1 MSLALTEEHR
11 SLADVVRSLMAD
23 HDALGAARATLDAEA
38 EAIPAFFPALQENGL
53 FGIHL
58 PESVGGQGFG
68 LEELAI
74 VVEELGRA
82 VAPGSFLPT
91 VVTSATIASA
101 GTEVQHKALLPGF
114 ADGTSTA
121 GIAVHTNLTLAGGK
135 ASGTAASVTSAELAS
150 HLALVIGDDLIVIPA
165 DASGVSITPNKCID
179 STRRNARVELTE
191 VEVASENLI
200 IGGGAIAMRI
210 GRVLA
215 SAEAAGGARV
225 TTETAVAYAKIR
237 EQFGRTI
244 STFQAIKH
252 HCANMIIQTE
262 MATALAWDAA
272 RTGTD
277 PEHGP
282 MAAASA
288 AALSLP
294 AFEFN
299 ARKNIQIHGGIG
311 FTWEHDAHLYFKR
324 SAALAV
330 LFGSADD
337 AAEELT
343 KLSAGGHHRVYALEL
358 PPEAEAFRA
367 DAQAAIAAYSAA
379 AEADRRRV
387 LLETGYLVPHWGKP
401 WGREAKAIEQLV
413 IEEEFADIT
422 IPNMGIT
429 GWVGLTLSQLAT
441 QEQVERWLR
450 PALLGETVWCQLFS
464 EPGAGSDAAAVAT
477 KGVKV
482 DGGWIV
488 DGQKVWTSGAQYCQF
503 GMATVRTD
511 PDAPKHK
518 GVTAMVIKMDAPGVT
533 IRPLRENT
541 GEAMFNEVFFDGVFV
556 PDADVVGEVNN
567 GWAVAR
573 ATLGNERVTIGGGGG
588 NGIPGD
594 ELIAMLPGGVGSDRG
609 HDREVGKLIAQ
620 DQVIRLLNLRA
631 AARAVI
637 GSGPGAEGNI
647 TKVLVSEL
655 AQSSTELAMKLL
667 GDAGVDGERADI
679 TFQYIFNR
687 CLTIAG
693 GTSEISR
700 NVIAERI
707 LGMPRDP
714 LIR

>member
-23 HDALGAARATLDAEA
+23 HDALGAARATLDAKTEVL
-38 EAIPAFFPALQENGL
+38 PSFWPALRENAL
-53 FGIHL
+53 LGIHL

-82 VAPGSFLPT
+82 VAPGAFLPT
-91 VVTSATIASA
+91 VVTSATIAIA
-101 GTEVQHKALLPGF
+101 GTDVQHKALLPGF
-114 ADGTSTA
+114 ADGSSTA
-121 GIAVHTNLTLAGGK
+121 GIAVHTKLTVNAGK
-135 ASGTAASVTSAELAS
+135 VSGTAASVTSAELAT
-150 HLALVIGDDLIVIPA
+150 HLALVVGEDLIVIPA
-165 DASGVSITPNKCID
+165 NTRGVTITANKSID
-179 STRRNARVELTE
+179 STRRNSRVDLSN

-200 IGGGAIAMRI
+200 VGGAAIAVRL

-225 TTETAVAYAKIR
+225 TTEMSVAYAKIR

-272 RTGTD
+272 RTGAD

-311 FTWEHDAHLYFKR
+311 FTWEHDAHIYFKR

-330 LFGSADD
+330 MFGSADD

-343 KLSAGGHHRVYALEL
+343 RLSSRGHRVYALEL
-358 PPEAEAFRA
+358 PPEAESFRA
-367 DAQAAIAAYSAA
+367 EAQAAIAAYSAA
-379 AEADRRRV
+379 AEEDRRRV

-413 IEEEFADIT
+413 IEEEFADIK

-450 PALLGETVWCQLFS
+450 PALLGDTVWCQLFS

-518 GVTAMVIKMDAPGVT
+518 GVTAMVIKMDAPGVSV
-533 IRPLRENT
+533 RPLRENT
-541 GEAMFNEVFFDGVFV
+541 GEAMFNEVF
-556 PDADVVGEVNN
+556 
-567 GWAVAR
+567 
-573 ATLGNERVTIGGGGG
+573 
-588 NGIPGD
+588 
-594 ELIAMLPGGVGSDRG
+594 
-609 HDREVGKLIAQ
+609 
-620 DQVIRLLNLRA
+620 
-631 AARAVI
+631 
-637 GSGPGAEGNI
+637 
-647 TKVLVSEL
+647 
-655 AQSSTELAMKLL
+655 
-667 GDAGVDGERADI
+667 
-679 TFQYIFNR
+679 
-687 CLTIAG
+687 
-693 GTSEISR
+693 
-700 NVIAERI
+700 
-707 LGMPRDP
+707 
-714 LIR
+714 